1 MWRGCLGG
9 LVSLVISV
17 FLVGGVGASG
27 VELMP
32 IGGVLVLLLTLR
44 GGSYVVERPAS
55 F

>member
-1 MWRGCLGG
+1 MWRGCLDG
-9 LVSLVISV
+9 LVSLAIFV

-32 IGGVLVLLLTLR
+32 TVGVMALLLTLR